1 MAHRKLRIKR
11 TIRKIFKPTVG
22 KLLGIL
28 TAAYFIFTF
37 ISISGRADVNYYEV
51 EDGSLVKE
59 HDYTGLILRQEEI
72 IDAESGGYIY
82 FYVADGRKT
91 AAGEPVYLI
100 DAGGD
105 LSSYLSSHSED
116 LTDVNS
122 SKLKDIRTEML
133 HYSRSFSDR
142 DFNMLYDVYDSL
154 EAKAVEYSSL
164 SIFNTISDDLKANG
178 ISFQEFPAG
187 KNGTV
192 CYYTD
197 GYESVTE
204 NELSAELFDKSDYKR
219 NTVKAGDLVEA
230 GSPAYKLI
238 TDENWYIAFMLN
250 EDDAASFSDSTVLT
264 ISFPDKGFKVKVPFR
279 IVYGSDGGQYGL
291 LTMNSYLVQ
300 FTSDRFVSFDIVSND
315 VSGLKIPDKAIT
327 TKDFYIIPS
336 VYLTEDAGG
345 NTGFNKAIVGDNG
358 TSYQFVITDIY
369 SKDDDYCYIECDE
382 NSLLKPGDYVV
393 PPLGTDL
400 SSLNES
406 TADPSADNASDAANA
421 GKTDSAATD
430 EENEV
435 KETSNAVTEDS
446 TERSVENTSS
456 EDTVMQSD
464 SVDSSASAESAET
477 ERYDPEALDED
488 AALNRHVRS
497 ADSSDEDSED
507 IAGSQAQESSK
518 DNEDLDN
525 SNDEAQAEESDNTET
540 NAESETTAV
549 EDDLKQD
556 TVSESPE
563 KPVSSDIAIKGGMY
577 CISAKMPLKGVYN
590 INKGY
595 TVFRK
600 VDILESSNGY
610 SIVKKNSVYGL
621 STYDHIVLDAS
632 VIGDGQLIYR

>member
-51 EDGSLVKE
+51 EEGSLVKE

-105 LSSYLSSHSED
+105 MSSYLSSHSED

-122 SKLKDIRTEML
+122 PKLKDIRTEML

-204 NELSAELFDKSDYKR
+204 NEISAELFDKSDYKR

-230 GSPAYKLI
+230 GAPAYKLI

-250 EDDAASFSDSTVLT
+250 DDDAASFSDSTVLT

-279 IVYGSDGGQYGL
+279 IVYGSDGGQYGI

-406 TADPSADNASDAANA
+406 TADPSFDNAAGTANEVKPYTVA
-421 GKTDSAATD
+421 DD

-435 KETSNAVTEDS
+435 TEASIEGSSED
-446 TERSVENTSS
+446 NSS
-456 EDTVMQSD
+456 EDTVMRSD
-464 SVDSSASAESAET
+464 SADTSGSAENAEN
-477 ERYDPEALDED
+477 EVYDPEALDED
-488 AALNRHVRS
+488 AAFNRHVRS
-497 ADSSDEDSED
+497 ADSSNEDPED
-507 IAGSQAQESSK
+507 IDGSQSQESFK

-525 SNDEAQAEESDNTET
+525 LNDEAQAEDSDNTET
-540 NAESETTAV
+540 DAESETTAV
-549 EDDLKQD
+549 DDDLRQD
-556 TVSESPE
+556 TVSESTE
-563 KPVSSDIAIKGGMY
+563 KPVMNDIAINGGMY